1 MRELTY
7 REAEVLAR
15 RVLVDGVGEGLVL
28 L

>member
-28 L
+28 E

>member
-15 RVLVDGVGEGLVL
+15 RVLVDGVGEGLV
-28 L
+28 